1 MKVGNGIKGTAIA
14 LIIIQAVAI
23 LILGIVYSAYYDNG
37 ATFFVFIFSGAFYLC
52 LFGMF
57 FIGFGEL
64 ISIQGQRLEIEKANA
79 EKSTKKAKS
88 EGKKF
93 KCSNCGAIVTESDEF
108 CTECGYSFSDK

>member
-14 LIIIQAVAI
+14 LIIIQAIAI
-23 LILGIVYSAYYDNG
+23 CILAVVTAETNENG
-37 ATFFVFIFSGAFYLC
+37 ASGVLLLFIGSFYLC

-64 ISIQGQRLEIEKANA
+64 ISIQGQRLEIERANA
-79 EKSTKKAKS
+79 EKSTKKPKS